1 MGDLLTHDAKVL
13 DLGVIR
19 SHPLGKRVRKE
30 LHHRQRIANLMG
42 DLRRKETERRE
53 TFTATQALLD
63 RKDLGI

>member
-1 MGDLLTHDAKVL
+1 
-13 DLGVIR
+13 
-19 SHPLGKRVRKE
+19 
-30 LHHRQRIANLMG
+30 MG